1 FHDSAPLAIYT
12 LSLHDALGAAFLAVS
27 LIKRT
32 KYNVSWILISISF
45 SFMAVQRVYDLIL
58 IFHSNQVL
66 EQTSIVSSWLSVV
79 ISLLIFIGTFFIK
92 KIFNLQDRIESIR
105 KGNEQRIF
113 SAIIKTEERE
123 RQAFAKEIH
132 DGLG

>member
-12 LSLHDALGAAFLAVS
+12 LSLHDALPISFFAVS

-79 ISLLIFIGTFFIK
+79 ISLLILDRKSTRLNSSHV
-92 KIFNLQDRIESIR
+92 KISY
-105 KGNEQRIF
+105 
-113 SAIIKTEERE
+113 A
-123 RQAFAKEIH
+123 
-132 DGLG
+132 GLF

>member
-1 FHDSAPLAIYT
+1 MAILIALI
-12 LSLHDALGAAFLAVS
+12 LSIILQLGAAFFAVS

-79 ISLLIFIGTFFIK
+79 ISLLILDRKSTRLNSSHV
-92 KIFNLQDRIESIR
+92 KISY
-105 KGNEQRIF
+105 
-113 SAIIKTEERE
+113 A
-123 RQAFAKEIH
+123 
-132 DGLG
+132 GLF